1 MLGTG
6 AGEEMRGSLGCHLA
20 RSVTMSCHPM
30 MHLLTSTLP
39 NPALLQSTLELQ
51 PMHHSVTRF
60 HKYLHGGRFPDIRIP
75 ATRGGGSERRSEM
88 HKRQIR
94 RSMACSNFRPN
105 PTTQKK
111 ELTEH
116 LFSNNSDARHKP
128 MQSDDRKQPYHVF
141 LIPVE
146 QLLKRVTS
154 YIQYLPNMG
163 FVWALFE
170 CKVCV
175 GRS

>member
-39 NPALLQSTLELQ
+39 T
-51 PMHHSVTRF
+51 SVYPRVAANASLSHEVSQIFARGQISRYPDTCHTWRRF
-60 HKYLHGGRFPDIRIP
+60 REE
-75 ATRGGGSERRSEM
+75 ERDAR
-88 HKRQIR
+88 RQIR

-105 PTTQKK
+105 STTQENKS
-111 ELTEH
+111 TEH

-128 MQSDDRKQPYHVF
+128 VQLNDRKQPYHVF
-141 LIPVE
+141 LIPV
-146 QLLKRVTS
+146 LKTAFEEG
-154 YIQYLPNMG
+154 YILHSIPTKYG
-163 FVWALFE
+163 FCLGIV
-170 CKVCV
+170 
-175 GRS
+175 

>member
-1 MLGTG
+1 MSPGQIRHDELPPDDASAHPHTAQPRLASLYPRVAANASLSHEVSQIFARGQISRYPDTCHTWRRFR
-6 AGEEMRGSLGCHLA
+6 EEERDA
-20 RSVTMSCHPM
+20 R
-30 MHLLTSTLP
+30 
-39 NPALLQSTLELQ
+39 
-51 PMHHSVTRF
+51 
-60 HKYLHGGRFPDIRIP
+60 
-75 ATRGGGSERRSEM
+75 
-88 HKRQIR
+88 RQIR

-105 PTTQKK
+105 PTTQEKRS
-111 ELTEH
+111 TEH

-128 MQSDDRKQPYHVF
+128 MQSNDRKQPYHVF
-141 LIPVE
+141 LIPVK

-154 YIQYLPNMG
+154 YVQYLPNMG

>member
-1 MLGTG
+1 MSPGQIRHDELPPDDASAHLHTAQPRLASVYPRVG
-6 AGEEMRGSLGCHLA
+6 ANASLSHEVSQIFARGQISRYPDTCHTWRRFREEERDA
-20 RSVTMSCHPM
+20 R
-30 MHLLTSTLP
+30 
-39 NPALLQSTLELQ
+39 
-51 PMHHSVTRF
+51 
-60 HKYLHGGRFPDIRIP
+60 
-75 ATRGGGSERRSEM
+75 
-88 HKRQIR
+88 RQIR